1 MHPVA
6 RARRWLCIATF
17 AALCGEASAQAPVPA
32 PGATPEGPARA
43 TPALEFLCSVP
54 SDWCIALASTFS
66 KETGIPVRTTQK
78 APADALALLTSQRSR
93 PRYDIWYAGVG
104 DLHIDAA
111 QAGLTDEYRSPVL
124 PELREWSTRFAE
136 QSGRRSVALYQRA
149 IGIVVNTRLLEA
161 KQLAEPRCWSD
172 LADARYDDQL
182 QMANPSQ
189 GATTRATIVALAEV
203 YGEVRAFDVL
213 KRVHENVA
221 KYARRGT
228 NAARAVARGDVTL
241 AIAYLYEGANEVAGG
256 FPVKLVTPCEGL
268 AFDVVAMSIV
278 KGARSP
284 ENAQRF
290 YDWAL
295 SPASLALQYQFETW
309 QMPAHRQAPL
319 HARVLNTDTAKT
331 IPNDYEHFT
340 PETRRRMYAVWER
353 DVGVLPR

>member
-1 MHPVA
+1 MA
-6 RARRWLCIATF
+6 RASYWLFATAF
-17 AALCGEASAQAPVPA
+17 AGLCGDAPAQAPAA
-32 PGATPEGPARA
+32 PSTAAR
-43 TPALEFLCSVP
+43 PPQALEFLCSVP
-54 SDWCIALASTFS
+54 SDWCTALAGAFT
-66 KETGIPVRTTQK
+66 KETGIAVRTTQK
-78 APADALALLTSQRSR
+78 APADALALLTAQRAL
-93 PRYDIWYAGVG
+93 PRYDVWYAGAG
-104 DLHIDAA
+104 DLHIAAA
-111 QAGLTDEYRSPVL
+111 QAGLTDEYRSPAHT
-124 PELREWSTRFAE
+124 ELREWSTRFAE
-136 QSGRRSVALYQRA
+136 QSGRRAVALYQRP

-161 KQLAEPRCWSD
+161 KQLPEPRCWSD

-203 YGEVRAFDVL
+203 YGEARAFEIL

-221 KYARRGT
+221 KYARRAT

-241 AIAYLYEGANEVAGG
+241 AIAYLYDGANEVAGG

-278 KGARSP
+278 KGARSK
-284 ENAQRF
+284 ESARRF

-295 SPASLALQYQFETW
+295 SPASLALEYRFDFW
-309 QMPAHRQAPL
+309 QMPAHRQTPL
-319 HARVLNTDTAKT
+319 HANVLNTDTAKT

-340 PETRRRMYAVWER
+340 PETRRRMYSVWER